1 MRDYF
6 RSRFTI
12 QLPPMEYNFSP
23 RFKTSA
29 NMASPQYFI
38 QLFASRK
45 NKNMFT
51 AVTIS
56 DNTTPIMR
64 KTLSHFYFGFE
75 RQYWSIFRSFNLNEW
90 TVNP

>member
-1 MRDYF
+1 MILLTPIVISLI
-6 RSRFTI
+6 RSQNGSMHMTDK
-12 QLPPMEYNFSP
+12 NW
-23 RFKTSA
+23 TG
-29 NMASPQYFI
+29 

-51 AVTIS
+51 SVTIS
-56 DNTTPIMR
+56 DDTTPIMR